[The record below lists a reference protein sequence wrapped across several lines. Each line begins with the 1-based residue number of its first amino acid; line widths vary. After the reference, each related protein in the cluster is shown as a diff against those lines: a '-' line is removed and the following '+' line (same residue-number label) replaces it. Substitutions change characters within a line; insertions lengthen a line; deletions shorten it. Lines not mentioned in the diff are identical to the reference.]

1 MNHTKYRVWLWV
13 LLLVLV
19 TAGMAWYM
27 LAREKEE
34 PVTDGTLVYRTVQ
47 EEYRKAGADGGDG
60 LKRGGWRGR
69 RPVCADDSAGTGVG
83 VCGSDPHGPVYF
95 LV

>member
-27 LAREKEE
+27 LAREK
-34 PVTDGTLVYRTVQ
+34 DGTLVYRTVQ
-47 EEYRKAGADGGDG
+47 EELA
-60 LKRGGWRGR
+60 
-69 RPVCADDSAGTGVG
+69 
-83 VCGSDPHGPVYF
+83 
-95 LV
+95 

>member
-19 TAGMAWYM
+19 TWYM

-47 EEYRKAGADGGDG
+47 EELA
-60 LKRGGWRGR
+60 
-69 RPVCADDSAGTGVG
+69 
-83 VCGSDPHGPVYF
+83 
-95 LV
+95 

>member
-34 PVTDGTLVYRTVQ
+34 PVTDGTLVYRRVQ
-47 EEYRKAGADGGDG
+47 EELA
-60 LKRGGWRGR
+60 
-69 RPVCADDSAGTGVG
+69 
-83 VCGSDPHGPVYF
+83 
-95 LV
+95 

>member
-27 LAREKEE
+27 LARES
-34 PVTDGTLVYRTVQ
+34 R
-47 EEYRKAGADGGDG
+47 
-60 LKRGGWRGR
+60 
-69 RPVCADDSAGTGVG
+69 
-83 VCGSDPHGPVYF
+83 
-95 LV
+95 

>member
-13 LLLVLV
+13 LSLGLGS
-19 TAGMAWYM
+19 AGVGWYM

-47 EEYRKAGADGGDG
+47 EELA
-60 LKRGGWRGR
+60 
-69 RPVCADDSAGTGVG
+69 
-83 VCGSDPHGPVYF
+83 
-95 LV
+95 